1 MNRRNLFV
9 AAAVIASFVLTA
21 CSDMTAPKND
31 SACPIITGSSTCVAK

>member
-1 MNRRNLFV
+1 MIRRNLFI

-31 SACPIITGSSTCVAK
+31 TSCPIITGSSTCAGK